1 MTPTRADAWDGT
13 PRQSQPS
20 CAPSAAAAAAA
31 SRRPLTL
38 FAGSAAARSPARAVG
53 LALAVDQPS
62 PGQLRGGELWPA
74 LSWTAC
80 RTISGPDY
88 HRARPVGLRAR
99 VSAAATSTSDQPFAP
114 AHSEYRHTGTNHR
127 SDRPAL
133 WLTRLPSDWRGPP
146 RRPPSRQALV
156 HSAPNAYPML
166 ARRAGHDGR
175 HPDLQT
181 RLGRSLHFARIR
193 MTFAL
198 RRA

>member
-1 MTPTRADAWDGT
+1 MGRYATAKPTQLCALRCCCCRRFPSTSDA
-13 PRQSQPS
+13 
-20 CAPSAAAAAAA
+20 
-31 SRRPLTL
+31 L
-38 FAGSAAARSPARAVG
+38 AGSAAARSPARAVG

-99 VSAAATSTSDQPFAP
+99 VSAAAISTSDQSFAP

-181 RLGRSLHFARIR
+181 RLGRSLHIARIR